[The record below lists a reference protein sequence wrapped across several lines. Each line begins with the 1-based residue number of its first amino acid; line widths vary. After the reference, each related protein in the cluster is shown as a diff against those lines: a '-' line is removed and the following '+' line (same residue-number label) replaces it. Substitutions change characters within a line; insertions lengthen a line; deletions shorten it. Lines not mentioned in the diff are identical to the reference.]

1 MSEEESPP
9 TPLQN
14 SMNTLG
20 KQLSAYSFVVIFI
33 IVVVGLL
40 QGRKLMVMFNIG
52 VSIFISFITFEI
64 AANFDIFV
72 G

>member
-52 VSIFISFITFEI
+52 VSIFWSWKENKVAGF
-64 AANFDIFV
+64 FV
-72 G
+72 FSQ